1 MAPPGGGLP
10 ALPSVG
16 GKFGF
21 YRPWAFTMGVL
32 PARLNT
38 EAHPTGV
45 VSPAHFLLPGT
56 QRVLIILLITE
67 LDTPC
72 FLATRTFVC
81 VRVCTHTFIP

>member
-1 MAPPGGGLP
+1 
-10 ALPSVG
+10 
-16 GKFGF
+16 
-21 YRPWAFTMGVL
+21 MGVL